1 MISQFYPRLY
11 FQSTHLLIATV
22 TSTSQTP
29 PTAPDIT
36 CWMLLSSYPSRQPDL
51 VTL

>member
-22 TSTSQTP
+22 TSTSY
-29 PTAPDIT
+29 AHSPDIT
-36 CWMLLSSYPSRQPDL
+36 CWKPLLVPIPPA
-51 VTL
+51 